1 MNEVAMADKT
11 IGYIRVSTV
20 HQNTDRQLE
29 GIHLDKVFE
38 EKVSAKTKNRP
49 RLQEMLNYIR
59 DGDTVV
65 VHDISRLARNIQ
77 DLHFL
82 VEEITSKGASL
93 RFVKEGL
100 SFSSDKS
107 EPMNV
112 LLLSMLGAV
121 YQFEREIMRERQ
133 KEGIAAAKAKGKFT
147 GRKKTINDEDIM
159 RLVNEG
165 KSIRKVADVLGIS
178 MSSVQRAKR
187 GRDVYRG

>member
-1 MNEVAMADKT
+1 MTDKT

-20 HQNTDRQLE
+20 NQNVDRQLE

-59 DGDTVV
+59 DGDSVV

-93 RFVKEGL
+93 HFVKEGL

-187 GRDVYRG
+187 ERDAS

>member
-1 MNEVAMADKT
+1 MNEVAMADKR

-20 HQNTDRQLE
+20 HQNIDRQLE
-29 GIHLDKVFE
+29 GMHLDKVFE

-49 RLQEMLNYIR
+49 KLQEMLNYIR

-100 SFSSDKS
+100 WFSSDKS

-133 KEGIAAAKAKGKFT
+133 KEGIAAAKAKGKFK
-147 GRKKTINDEDIM
+147 GRKKTIDDEEII

-178 MSSVQRAKR
+178 LSSVQRAKR
-187 GRDVYRG
+187 ERDVYRG